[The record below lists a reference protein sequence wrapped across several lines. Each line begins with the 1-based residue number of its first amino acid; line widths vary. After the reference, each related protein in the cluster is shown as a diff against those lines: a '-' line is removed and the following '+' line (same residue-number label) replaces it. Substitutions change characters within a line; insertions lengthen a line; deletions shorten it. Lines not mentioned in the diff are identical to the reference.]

1 MVILLSE
8 STFFIWHSLMCL
20 LVLLKD
26 LSLGFT
32 YLFITVLCSSVK
44 HSEYCL
50 FGDTIIIAC
59 PLNSAT
65 DGSLPQSDIGSVCG
79 WCAANSMKFNTD
91 ETKVRSSM
99 LTTYCLTQ
107 SKCCDSHVLW
117 PTLILLL
124 IVPYC
129 YITPYL
135 VLSKN
140 MPHLSGVILWLLMP
154 ITNWLE
160 HLQQKSAALWFS
172 CFFSSYLQLY
182 LCILASKVAYFMI

>member
-1 MVILLSE
+1 
-8 STFFIWHSLMCL
+8 MCL
-20 LVLLKD
+20 LVFPKD
-26 LSLGFT
+26 LSLVFT

-44 HSEYCL
+44 HSKYCL
-50 FGDTIIIAC
+50 FGDTIKIAH
-59 PLNSAT
+59 PVYSVN
-65 DGSLPQSDIGSVCG
+65 DGSLPQSDIDSICG
-79 WCAANSMKFNTD
+79 WCAANGMKFNTD
-91 ETKVRSSM
+91 ETKVRSTI
-99 LTTYCLTQ
+99 LTAYCLNQ
-107 SKCCDSHVLW
+107 SKCCDSYVLW
-117 PTLILLL
+117 PTLFLLL

-154 ITNWLE
+154 IANLLE

-182 LCILASKVAYFMI
+182 LCILASKVAYVMI